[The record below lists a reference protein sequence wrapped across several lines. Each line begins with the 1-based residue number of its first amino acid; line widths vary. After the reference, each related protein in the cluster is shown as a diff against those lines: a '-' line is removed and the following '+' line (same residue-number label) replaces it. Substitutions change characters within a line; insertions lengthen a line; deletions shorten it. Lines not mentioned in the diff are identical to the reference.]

1 MTSGVDSCPKMLDQ
15 TCIIVR
21 VFVLVSWTPESMF
34 FYHGYYLMQILEINQ
49 NIGLVASYFHP
60 VLLVYLDGFLPSKA
74 LTGWLLEHI
83 FSKKR
88 DYSSVWAITDITRWD
103 PLTWSIKHT
112 YSDPGHKY
120 EVPLKI
126 TQAQ

>member
-1 MTSGVDSCPKMLDQ
+1 MALRT
-15 TCIIVR
+15 
-21 VFVLVSWTPESMF
+21 F
-34 FYHGYYLMQILEINQ
+34 ILEEKNSI
-49 NIGLVASYFHP
+49 
-60 VLLVYLDGFLPSKA
+60 
-74 LTGWLLEHI
+74 
-83 FSKKR
+83 
-88 DYSSVWAITDITRWD
+88 SVWASTDITRWD